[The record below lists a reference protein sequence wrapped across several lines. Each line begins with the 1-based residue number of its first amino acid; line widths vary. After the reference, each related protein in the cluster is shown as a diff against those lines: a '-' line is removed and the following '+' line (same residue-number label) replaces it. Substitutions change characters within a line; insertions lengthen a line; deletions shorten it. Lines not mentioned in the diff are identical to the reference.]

1 MTPEERLAGFKRLG
15 LMAAGLVGAALV
27 IALVLA
33 GLGSTRDQALAAGSG
48 VVGIALVMGG
58 VVAFGRTSAIRR
70 TAGVYG
76 RATVEERKDA
86 ERLALGLFASGI
98 LFSVCSLAL
107 G

>member
-1 MTPEERLAGFKRLG
+1 MTPEERGAGLRRLALI
-15 LMAAGLVGAALV
+15 AVGLVGAALV
-27 IALVLA
+27 IALVFA
-33 GLGSTRDQALAAGSG
+33 SLGSTRAQALAAGSG
-48 VVGIALVMGG
+48 MVGIALVMGG
-58 VVAFGRTSAIRR
+58 VVSFSRTSAIRR

-76 RATVEERKDA
+76 RATVEERKEA